1 MLDLAQ
7 QRYSCKGFIPKR
19 PLTVEQITRLKQSVQ
34 LAPSSINSQPWVVFD
49 AATSAGKA
57 KVIAGMPGDHY
68 AYNAQK
74 VADCS
79 HVFVLCTRK
88 SFDDSHLSALLEQ
101 EKKDG
106 RITSVEAFNKMRDT
120 RVFYIG
126 THKTAGD
133 TDHWLEKQTYI
144 ALGNLLLAAEAEG
157 LNACPIEG
165 FDAQAMDH
173 SLGLK
178 ARGLKPTAVVVVGYS
193 SDADFNRGTPKSRLP
208 LAAICQS
215 LD

>member
-7 QRYSCKGFIPKR
+7 QRYSCKGFIPGR
-19 PLTVEQITRLKQSVQ
+19 PLAAEQIIRLQQAVQ
-34 LAPSSINSQPWVVFD
+34 LSASSINSQPWVMFD
-49 AATSAGKA
+49 AASEKGKA
-57 KVIAGMPGDHY
+57 KIIKGMPGDHY

-79 HVFVLCTRK
+79 HVFVLCTRT
-88 SFDDSHLSALLEQ
+88 SFEDSHLSALLEQ

-106 RITSVEAFNKMRDT
+106 RLKTVEAFNKMRDT

-126 THKTAGD
+126 THKSAGD
-133 TDHWLEKQTYI
+133 TAHWLEKQTYI
-144 ALGNLLLAAEAEG
+144 ALGNLLLAAQAEG

-165 FDAQAMDH
+165 FDAKEMDKA
-173 SLGLK
+173 LGLS
-178 ARGLKPTAVVVVGYS
+178 ARGLKPSAVVVVGYS
-193 SDADFNRGTPKSRLP
+193 GETDFNRDAPKSRLP
-208 LAAICQS
+208 LWAICQS